1 MRIDNSFTVGAPAE
15 RAWAVL
21 TDLEGIAPCL
31 PGARL
36 TGVDGDVHSGKV
48 RIKVGPVTA
57 EYAGTARFTEKDDA
71 AHRAVISARGRDS
84 RGAGNASAT
93 ITARLEPDG
102 DRTRV
107 VVETDLTITGK
118 VAQFGRGMI
127 KEISEKLLGQ
137 FADCLEG
144 RFAEPAPTAATP
156 APTAEAPTT
165 KAPTAEAPAAE
176 APAAEPAQEPGPAE
190 RAEER
195 PASPDTVPEREAAPL
210 DLLSLA
216 GSSVTKRL
224 VPLAIGVVVVVA
236 VIVYFVVR

>member
-1 MRIDNSFTVGAPAE
+1 MRIDNTFTVGAPVDQ
-15 RAWAVL
+15 AWAVL

-31 PGARL
+31 PGAAL
-36 TGVDGDVHSGKV
+36 TGVEGDVHSGTV
-48 RIKVGPVTA
+48 RVRVGPVTT

-102 DRTRV
+102 EGTRV

-137 FADCLEG
+137 FAECLEG
-144 RFAEPAPTAATP
+144 RFAERAPAAATP
-156 APTAEAPTT
+156 APGPTERAAEE
-165 KAPTAEAPAAE
+165 PTASPVAA
-176 APAAEPAQEPGPAE
+176 
-190 RAEER
+190 
-195 PASPDTVPEREAAPL
+195 PEREAAPL
-210 DLLSLA
+210 DLMSVA
-216 GSSVTKRL
+216 GSSITRRL
-224 VPLAIGVVVVVA
+224 VPLAVAVVVIVA